1 MQFNIPAFDQVTPN
15 EHPILGSGPV
25 IFFGTTAPDGDASP
39 WKDVPVGSEYRRQV
53 AGHSAVYRKNSAN
66 GRDDDW
72 KVVEGI
78 ISQRVLYSEF
88 TDGGSTAGTKDLANQ
103 VPAGAFVYQ
112 TVLRNV
118 TGFAG
123 DTSATIIV
131 GDGTDHDR
139 YNTGTPS
146 VFADAVAI
154 DVGVPSGTKIHTA
167 AKTPRITITSG
178 ADWGAV
184 SAGALTID
192 IYYK

>member
-1 MQFNIPAFDQVTPN
+1 MNIPAFDQVTAN

-25 IFFGTTAPDGDASP
+25 VFFGTTAPDGDASP

-72 KVVEGI
+72 KVIEGI
-78 ISQRVLYSEF
+78 ISQRVLYTEF
-88 TDGGSTAGTKDLANQ
+88 TDGGAAAGTKVLANQ
-103 VPAGAFVYQ
+103 IPVGAWVERAL
-112 TVLRNV
+112 LRNV

-123 DTSATIIV
+123 NTSAVIIV

-146 VFADAVAI
+146 VFATANAI
-154 DVGVPSGTKIHTA
+154 DLGAPSGTQIHTA
-167 AKTPRITITSG
+167 AASVTLTVTGGS
-178 ADWGAV
+178 DFTAV
-184 SAGALTID
+184 NAGALTID